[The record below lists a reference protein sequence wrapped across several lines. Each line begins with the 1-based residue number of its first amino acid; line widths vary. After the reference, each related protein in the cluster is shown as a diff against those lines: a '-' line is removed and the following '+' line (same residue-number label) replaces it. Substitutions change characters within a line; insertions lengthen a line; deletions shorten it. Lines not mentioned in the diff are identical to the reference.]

1 MIDRAG
7 HYEILTRLIDG
18 AQQIEIG
25 ADDSPYAL
33 NPWDVPDPAKVSREK
48 IAFLLALHQVMMGG
62 LDARQIGLIGPAIRA
77 VYAKAAQLPGST
89 PRESM
94 LQDELR
100 AQARE
105 AHDADAVDVAATLRN
120 LADRLSEYCGEG
132 TYAYLLDRETT
143 VPLEAPLVVFDTRR
157 CPESELRLVMFQVM
171 EYVTATVERHWQ
183 AHRTEAGTPGAPLF
197 LGRSIMLIDEAWHL
211 ISRPETGAYAN
222 NLARRARHLGLVL
235 IVMSQ
240 QLSDFDTEHGVA
252 LLGNSSQQL
261 LLAQNPK
268 EIPFIADT
276 LQLSEREAAELARL
290 KTVKGRHAQMLW
302 LNGTRGRGKVALRVG
317 PTEYWAFTSDP
328 TEVAIR
334 EAEIER
340 HGGNVWA
347 AIAALAKRGTR
358 AHRNRHPEEA
368 PA

>member
-1 MIDRAG
+1 
-7 HYEILTRLIDG
+7 
-18 AQQIEIG
+18 
-25 ADDSPYAL
+25 
-33 NPWDVPDPAKVSREK
+33 
-48 IAFLLALHQVMMGG
+48 
-62 LDARQIGLIGPAIRA
+62 
-77 VYAKAAQLPGST
+77 
-89 PRESM
+89 M

-100 AQARE
+100 AQAQE
-105 AHDADAVDVAATLRN
+105 AQEADAVDVAATLRN

-171 EYVTATVERHWQ
+171 EYVTTTVERHWQ
-183 AHRTEAGTPGAPLF
+183 AHKAEAGKPGAPLF

-235 IVMSQ
+235 IVMCQ

-276 LQLSEREAAELARL
+276 LQLSEREAAELHGSRRSRA
-290 KTVKGRHAQMLW
+290 A
-302 LNGTRGRGKVALRVG
+302 TRRCCGS
-317 PTEYWAFTSDP
+317 T
-328 TEVAIR
+328 
-334 EAEIER
+334 
-340 HGGNVWA
+340 
-347 AIAALAKRGTR
+347 
-358 AHRNRHPEEA
+358 A
-368 PA
+368 PAATARSRSASARPSTGRSPPTRPRSRSARPRSPATTATCGRRSPRSPSAAPARTATSNPTPRRRA

>member
-1 MIDRAG
+1 MLPLVGTKCGSPTGIPFAFADPGRTVELLNPYDEEHANHTLVDLRAAAGSGKTMTANVLLSRCLAAGARGFVIDRAG

-62 LDARQIGLIGPAIRA
+62 LDARQIGMIGAAIRA
-77 VYAKAAQLPGST
+77 VYAKAAALPGSQ

-100 AQARE
+100 AQAKE
-105 AHDADAVDVAATLRN
+105 AQDADAVDVAATLRN
-120 LADRLSEYCGEG
+120 LADRLAEYCGEG

-183 AHRTEAGTPGAPLF
+183 RAQG
-197 LGRSIMLIDEAWHL
+197 GR
-211 ISRPETGAYAN
+211 GQ
-222 NLARRARHLGLVL
+222 ARRAAVPRPRR
-235 IVMSQ
+235 SC
-240 QLSDFDTEHGVA
+240 
-252 LLGNSSQQL
+252 
-261 LLAQNPK
+261 
-268 EIPFIADT
+268 
-276 LQLSEREAAELARL
+276 
-290 KTVKGRHAQMLW
+290 
-302 LNGTRGRGKVALRVG
+302 
-317 PTEYWAFTSDP
+317 
-328 TEVAIR
+328 
-334 EAEIER
+334 
-340 HGGNVWA
+340 
-347 AIAALAKRGTR
+347 
-358 AHRNRHPEEA
+358 
-368 PA
+368 